1 MGTLVMVEFLTVDGT
16 MQGLGSPQE
25 DTRDGFQHGGW
36 GAAYADSIHQVTTTS
51 GLNATEAYLFGRNTY
66 EKMAAFWPRQ
76 SDSNPMAA
84 HLNTTPKYVASRTLT
99 TASWANTRILSD
111 QIADAVQNIKSIHNG
126 DTVVLGS
133 GKLARS
139 LLADGLVDR
148 IRLFIH
154 PLLLGTGKRLFGA
167 LPTPRKLTL
176 TSVAQTDLGTVALTY
191 DVHQVKKPRECQIN
205 GGSDLVS

>member
-1 MGTLVMVEFLTVDGT
+1 M
-16 MQGLGSPQE
+16 
-25 DTRDGFQHGGW
+25 
-36 GAAYADSIHQVTTTS
+36 ATS
-51 GLNATEAYLFGRNTY
+51 GQVSVKRGEV
-66 EKMAAFWPRQ
+66 
-76 SDSNPMAA
+76 
-84 HLNTTPKYVASRTLT
+84 H
-99 TASWANTRILSD
+99 ILSD